1 MTLYLINRY
10 TALVHLTEIREQLHH
25 FCNHQYYIIKAYKLL
40 AERTVK
46 RSKLRKDNILRCVC
60 LCHAA

>member
-1 MTLYLINRY
+1 MLYLSNRY
-10 TALVHLTEIREQLHH
+10 TALVHVTEIREQLHIISVI
-25 FCNHQYYIIKAYKLL
+25 HQYYIIKAYKLS